1 MTATRRDPSTSTG
14 AVRAVRLLALG
25 LIALGAV
32 GLGACRHDMQDQPK
46 YEALEGSRFF
56 SNSSAARMPPEHTVA
71 RGELR
76 EDSVYYSGF
85 TPDDQL
91 VPSIPM
97 KVTAQT
103 LKRGQATFNAF
114 CSPCHDRAGTG
125 RGMIVR
131 RGFPQPP
138 TYHQERLRTAPDGY
152 FFDVMTN
159 GFGRMPSYAS
169 QVPVEDRWAVVA
181 YIRALQLSQHAP
193 IDELPEE
200 MRAKAQDAG
209 FLPPEITQE
218 LPGEGATPPEPPP
231 VLRRS
236 EERGRTSTH

>member
-1 MTATRRDPSTSTG
+1 MTTTRRATPTSTG
-14 AVRAVRLLALG
+14 AVRTVRVLALA
-25 LIALGAV
+25 LMALGAV
-32 GLGACRHDMQDQPK
+32 GLGGCRQDMHDQPK

-56 SNSSAARMPPEHTVA
+56 GDSAAARKPPENTVA

-76 EDSVYYSGF
+76 EDSIYYAGF

-91 VPSIPM
+91 VTVIPM
-97 KVTAQT
+97 EVTRRT
-103 LKRGQATFNAF
+103 LERGRSTFNAF

-138 TYHQERLRTAPDGY
+138 TYHQERLRNAPDGY

-193 IDELPEE
+193 LDELPQE
-200 MRAKAQDAG
+200 MQDAARAAG
-209 FLPPEITQE
+209 LLPPEITQE

-236 EERGRTSTH
+236 EERGRTETH

>member
-1 MTATRRDPSTSTG
+1 MTTRRRATPAASGPFG
-14 AVRAVRLLALG
+14 AAKMLALA
-25 LIALGAV
+25 LVALGTL
-32 GLGACRHDMQDQPK
+32 GLGGCRQDMHDQAK
-46 YEALEGSRFF
+46 YESLERSRFF
-56 SNSSAARMPPEHTVA
+56 GDSAAARKPPENTVA
-71 RGELR
+71 RGQLR
-76 EDSVYYSGF
+76 EDSVYYAGF

-91 VPSIPM
+91 VASIPM
-97 KVTAQT
+97 KVTADT
-103 LKRGQATFNAF
+103 LKRGRATFNAF

-138 TYHQERLRTAPDGY
+138 TYHQERLRNVPDGY

-193 IDELPEE
+193 LAELPRE
-200 MRAKAQDAG
+200 MQDAANAAG
-209 FLPPEITQE
+209 TLPPEITEE
-218 LPGEGATPPEPPP
+218 LPGQGATPPEPPP